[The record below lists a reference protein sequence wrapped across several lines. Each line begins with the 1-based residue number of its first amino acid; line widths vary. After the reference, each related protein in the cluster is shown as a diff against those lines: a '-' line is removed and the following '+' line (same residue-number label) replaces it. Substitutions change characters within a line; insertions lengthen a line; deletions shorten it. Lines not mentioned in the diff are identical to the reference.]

1 VSSRAPA
8 VISSTAECR
17 VPHEPMKPVKIS
29 AVAAW
34 SAMVVIVLA
43 SIAFAAHWG
52 KNRAL
57 ARQGQQI
64 DDQLKLRAENLLGL
78 IDRYRVLPTVLALD
92 PDLGSALSQPRNAVD
107 TAALN
112 AKLEHANGATR
123 ASTLTLI
130 DHTGMAIAANNW
142 REPAS
147 NVGREY
153 SFRPYFQQA
162 MKQGRGTFYAIGV
175 STRVAGYYISEAVRS
190 ADGKPIG
197 VVVVKITLDALLKEW
212 MRSPDVLLLSDEHDI
227 VFVTN
232 RPGWEYRPLRALN
245 ARDMDDLSRTRQ
257 YAGAPLQSVRYRL
270 QQTLADGTRVV
281 RLDSPT
287 HTGRYLWRSQALAD
301 KGWTLQLL
309 REDRSQAAAATAA
322 LTAAGI
328 WLPLLLMILFMRQR
342 SRMAR
347 QRERSRQEL
356 EQMVNHYTEAL
367 RSTQH
372 GLVQAADL
380 AVHGKAASLEHL
392 PQGVS
397 VVDAQLRLVAWNSRY
412 QEIFGLPGYLLQVGR
427 PIEDIFRFN
436 AKRGWFGGSH
446 TEDAIQRRL
455 EHLRGSGPY
464 IHERE
469 RADGT
474 VLEIQGNPLPHGGFV
489 TSYADISA
497 YKAAARDLRTLATT
511 LERRIEEST
520 RDLRA
525 AKALA
530 ENANL
535 YKARFVAAAVH
546 DLLQPLNAAKMYL
559 ASAQSHVDGAVGDI
573 ITRAE
578 SSLQAQDALLASML
592 DISRLEAGVLEPRI
606 ATVPL
611 GPLLR
616 ELAGQSSILAQAQGL
631 TLAHVDSALAV
642 RSDAV
647 LLRRIVQNFLSNAI
661 QYTPR
666 GRVLLGCR
674 RQGRQVRI
682 EVWDTGVGIPTGKHA
697 QIFQEFERL
706 DNGLSRDARSAG
718 LGLSIV
724 ERVARL
730 LDHRVGVRSWPGRG
744 SVFSVLVPLADDARM
759 PAPPL
764 APPQVATPVP
774 GAFSGCRVLCVDDD
788 PQVLHAMQTL
798 LTPWGCTVVVASD
811 PRTLMAEDAAP
822 VVPDILLLDYQLG
835 DHNGVELLVQLTRR
849 WGIRP
854 PTIVI
859 SAYRGDDL
867 RAQLEH
873 EGIGYLPKPV
883 APAALRALMTQ
894 RWLATE
900 PAC

>member
-1 VSSRAPA
+1 MTS
-8 VISSTAECR
+8 
-17 VPHEPMKPVKIS
+17 VKIK

-34 SAMVVIVLA
+34 GALA
-43 SIAFAAHWG
+43 VTILVSIACAAQWG

-57 ARQGQQI
+57 AQQGQQI

-92 PDLGSALSQPRNAVD
+92 PDLGAALLQSRETVD

-142 REPAS
+142 REPSS

-175 STRVAGYYISEAVRS
+175 STRVAGYYISEAVRG
-190 ADGKPIG
+190 ADGTPVG

-212 MRSPDVLLLSDEHDI
+212 MRSPDVLLLSDEHDV

-232 RPGWEYRPLRALN
+232 RQGWEYRPLRPLA
-245 ARDMDDLSRTRQ
+245 ARDHEDLARTRQ
-257 YAGAPLQSVRYRL
+257 YAGAPLQPVRYRVL
-270 QQTLADGTRVV
+270 QTLADGTRVV
-281 RLDSPT
+281 RLDSPAY
-287 HTGRYLWRSQALAD
+287 TGRYLWRSQALAD
-301 KGWTLQLL
+301 KGWTLQVL
-309 REDRSQAAAATAA
+309 REDRSQAAAVTAA

-397 VVDAQLRLVAWNSRY
+397 VVDAHLRLVAWNSRY

-427 PIEDIFRFN
+427 PIEDVFRFN
-436 AKRGWFGGSH
+436 AKRGWFGGH
-446 TEDAIQRRL
+446 DTEQAIQRRL

-489 TSYADISA
+489 TSYADIST

-511 LERRIEEST
+511 LERRVEEST

-525 AKALA
+525 AKAQA
-530 ENANL
+530 EHANL

-546 DLLQPLNAAKMYL
+546 DLLQPLNAARMYL
-559 ASAQSHVDGAVGDI
+559 ASAQAQLEGPALEVIS
-573 ITRAE
+573 RAE

-606 ATVPL
+606 DTLALAPL
-611 GPLLR
+611 FE
-616 ELAGQSSILAQAQGL
+616 ELAGQSSILAQSRGL
-631 TLAHVDSALAV
+631 SLAYVDTRLCV
-642 RSDAV
+642 RSDPV

-674 RQGRQVRI
+674 RQGEQVRI
-682 EVWDTGVGIPTGKHA
+682 EVWDTGVGIAPDKHA
-697 QIFQEFERL
+697 RIFQEFERL
-706 DNGLSRDARSAG
+706 DNGLARDARSAG

-730 LDHRVGVRSWPGRG
+730 LDHPVQVRSWPGRG
-744 SVFSVLVPLADDARM
+744 SVFCVLVPFAQ
-759 PAPPL
+759 PAS
-764 APPQVATPVP
+764 TPASP
-774 GAFSGCRVLCVDDD
+774 GAIRSPSALAGCRVLCVDDD
-788 PQVLHAMQTL
+788 QQVLHAMHTL
-798 LTPWGCTVVVASD
+798 LTAWGCTVTLAHEPDRLLAQQASNPD
-811 PRTLMAEDAAP
+811 P
-822 VVPDILLLDYQLG
+822 PDVLLLDFQLG
-835 DHNGVELLVQLTRR
+835 ERNGLQLLDALTEI
-849 WGIRP
+849 WGHRP
-854 PTIVI
+854 PTAVL
-859 SAYRGDDL
+859 SGYRGADL
-867 RAQLEH
+867 RETLRER
-873 EGIGYLPKPV
+873 EIGYLSKPV
-883 APAALRALMTQ
+883 SPAALRALLTQ
-894 RWLATE
+894 LVMAIA
-900 PAC
+900 PSA

>member
-1 VSSRAPA
+1 
-8 VISSTAECR
+8 
-17 VPHEPMKPVKIS
+17 MKPVKIK

-34 SAMVVIVLA
+34 ITLAMVMLA
-43 SIAFAAHWG
+43 SILFAAHMG

-57 ARQGQQI
+57 AQQGRQI

-92 PDLGSALSQPRNAVD
+92 PELGAALTQPRSAVD
-107 TAALN
+107 AAALN
-112 AKLEHANGATR
+112 AKLERANGATR

-130 DHTGMAIAANNW
+130 DDAGMAIAANNW

-175 STRVAGYYISEAVRS
+175 STRVAGYYISEAVRGT
-190 ADGKPIG
+190 DGNPVG

-232 RPGWEYRPLRALN
+232 RQGWEYRPLRALN
-245 ARDMDDLSRTRQ
+245 ARDNDDLSRTRQ
-257 YAGAPLQSVRYRL
+257 YAGAPLQPVRYRL
-270 QQTLADGTRVV
+270 LQTLADDTRVV
-281 RLDSPT
+281 RLDSPV
-287 HTGRYLWRSQALAD
+287 HAGRYLWRSQALAD
-301 KGWTLQLL
+301 KGWTLHLL
-309 REDRSQAAAATAA
+309 REDGSRAAAAAAA
-322 LTAAGI
+322 LTVGGI

-342 SRMAR
+342 SRMAH

-356 EQMVNHYTEAL
+356 ERMVAHYTEAL

-380 AVHGKAASLEHL
+380 ALHGKAASLEHL

-412 QEIFGLPGYLLQVGR
+412 QEIFNLPGYLLQVGR

-436 AKRGWFGGSH
+436 AKRGWFGGNGA
-446 TEDAIQRRL
+446 EGAIQRRL

-525 AKALA
+525 AKAQA

-546 DLLQPLNAAKMYL
+546 DLLQPLNAARMYL
-559 ASAQSHVDGAVGDI
+559 ASVEPQSQGSLREA

-578 SSLQAQDALLASML
+578 NSLQAQDALLASML
-592 DISRLEAGVLEPRI
+592 DISRLEAGVLEPRL
-606 ATVPL
+606 AAVPL
-611 GPLLR
+611 APLLE
-616 ELAGQSSILAQAQGL
+616 ELARQSSILAQAKGL
-631 TLAHVDSALAV
+631 ALACVGSTLAVH
-642 RSDAV
+642 SDAV

-666 GRVLLGCR
+666 GKVLLGCR

-682 EVWDTGVGIPTGKHA
+682 EVWDTGVGIAPGKHA
-697 QIFQEFERL
+697 RIFEEFERL

-744 SVFSVLVPLADDARM
+744 SVFSVLVPLADAADV
-759 PAPPL
+759 PAA
-764 APPQVATPVP
+764 APAGRAEPRPQ

-788 PQVLHAMQTL
+788 AQVLHAMQTL
-798 LTPWGCTVVVASD
+798 LVAWGCTVELADRPEAVLD
-811 PRTLMAEDAAP
+811 RQTRTAA
-822 VVPDILLLDYQLG
+822 VPDILLLDYQLG
-835 DHNGVELLVQLTRR
+835 EVSGLDLLDRLARTWDRC
-849 WGIRP
+849 P

-859 SAYRGDDL
+859 SAYRGADL
-867 RAQLEH
+867 RDRLRQQ
-873 EGIGYLPKPV
+873 GIGYLPKPV

-894 RWLATE
+894 MWLAADAT
-900 PAC
+900 A